1 MLTARVLTLIMAVGA
16 SLFSPSMTAAAQG
29 DGVTESFAGSMG
41 ITYEEAAQRL
51 ALREEAI
58 KLLIKLDPT
67 ITTRFAG
74 KDFVE
79 NPMVITIR
87 LKGDDPVA
95 PQFVKTPHGTV
106 SIVFVVGATYSLED
120 LRTVIDSGKVRQ
132 AFPEA
137 HGLGIDGQ
145 RGEIHIDLPDEYF
158 DADHALAREAATRS
172 IGVPIQLRRS
182 RAAARNL

>member
-74 KDFVE
+74 E
-79 NPMVITIR
+79 GLR
-87 LKGDDPVA
+87 RE
-95 PQFVKTPHGTV
+95 PHG
-106 SIVFVVGATYSLED
+106 
-120 LRTVIDSGKVRQ
+120 
-132 AFPEA
+132 
-137 HGLGIDGQ
+137 
-145 RGEIHIDLPDEYF
+145 
-158 DADHALAREAATRS
+158 DHHQTQ
-172 IGVPIQLRRS
+172 G
-182 RAAARNL
+182 